1 MRQDP
6 SRKQLIH
13 SGGAEFKERLL
24 IGVGKQRVTK
34 HPRLGTMG
42 HCSYT
47 QVKKDVLAVVMGDD
61 EPWLKWQRPWPPLS
75 SCSLPLGLL
84 IGKIYLEAIGWGRW
98 CDPVYRGTE
107 PRGEDREY
115 IWFSSSIPE
124 TLSGRWPSR
133 REVWLITHTLSLVYI
148 KC

>member
-1 MRQDP
+1 MGPCMRQDP

-61 EPWLKWQRPWPPLS
+61 EPWLK
-75 SCSLPLGLL
+75 
-84 IGKIYLEAIGWGRW
+84 
-98 CDPVYRGTE
+98 
-107 PRGEDREY
+107 
-115 IWFSSSIPE
+115 
-124 TLSGRWPSR
+124 
-133 REVWLITHTLSLVYI
+133 
-148 KC
+148 